1 MRTKSQDNF
10 VVKQDEDKVV
20 LTKKLHKKA
29 YLCRLLIQTS
39 EEFKEDRKISLRA
52 IWINDRSHL
61 IYEWQKREKLRK
73 KSEKVSFL
81 FLSIFL
87 KVKEDVS

>member
-1 MRTKSQDNF
+1 MIAQRIKTLEKKTIFFIPLFFF

-39 EEFKEDRKISLRA
+39 EEFKKI
-52 IWINDRSHL
+52 
-61 IYEWQKREKLRK
+61 KG
-73 KSEKVSFL
+73 
-81 FLSIFL
+81 
-87 KVKEDVS
+87 